1 MFSKSYQ
8 ITKEM
13 YKARGWQIIKEDELT
28 ILAKVNT
35 NPEFAI
41 AKFIETTQEIK
52 SPPLSQIIDFSSN
65 EYVCVTIICDGSI
78 TTNVKKIEQTTKGK
92 VEIFH
97 NKDLQMNITKYH
109 LQPLFNKLLD
119 EEAKDF
125 KKKYIKC
132 KIENGRKNYTS
143 KLSKYVKI
151 RSNCKIF

>member
-78 TTNVKKIEQTTKGK
+78 TTNVKKLNKQQK
-92 VEIFH
+92 VR
-97 NKDLQMNITKYH
+97 LKY
-109 LQPLFNKLLD
+109 FI
-119 EEAKDF
+119 
-125 KKKYIKC
+125 IK
-132 KIENGRKNYTS
+132 IS
-143 KLSKYVKI
+143 K
-151 RSNCKIF
+151 